1 VKTSTQLNAKIR
13 NLSGKLNVEH
23 EVLLRN
29 FIMERF
35 LERISVSNSRSNFI
49 LKGGML
55 IASVVG
61 IDTRNTMD
69 MDVSI
74 VNNPVTESEVVS
86 LVNDIINTQIDDNV
100 EFSYK
105 SIEEIREESEY
116 YGFRV
121 SIGAAFDKIRHTIK
135 VDISTGDTITPK
147 EIEYSYKL
155 MFENRDISILAYNLE
170 TILSEK
176 YETIITR
183 GVLNTRMRDFYDIY
197 ILTSLFS
204 YDIDIFNTAL
214 QNTAAQRGTLDQL
227 IESKNLLTTI
237 SSSQVMVNLWLAY
250 QTKYPFATDVTW
262 DMAIAAV
269 NKLTG

>member
-1 VKTSTQLNAKIR
+1 MKTSTQLNAKIR
-13 NLSGKLNVEH
+13 NLSNRLNIEH

-29 FIMERF
+29 FMMERF
-35 LERISVSNSRSNFI
+35 LERISVSNIRNNFI

-74 VNNPVTESEVVS
+74 INNPVTESEVVS
-86 LVNDIINTQIDDNV
+86 LINDIINTRIDDKV

-121 SIGAAFDKIRHTIK
+121 SISAAFDKIRHTIK

-155 MFENRDISILAYNLE
+155 MFEDRNINILAYNLE
-170 TILSEK
+170 TILAEK
-176 YETIITR
+176 YETIIAR

-197 ILTSLFS
+197 ILTTLFS
-204 YDIDIFNTAL
+204 YNIDTFNTAL
-214 QNTAAQRGTLDQL
+214 QNTATQRGTAGQL
-227 IESKNLLTTI
+227 IESKNILTTVAG
-237 SSSQVMVNLWLAY
+237 SQVMINLWFAY
-250 QTKYPFATDVTW
+250 QRKYSFAADITW

-269 NKLTG
+269 NKLTI